1 MSMKKIFESFRS
13 STIDEEQA
21 TLSEVETREGFR
33 NYKITLFLKLDKK
46 SNIDVNQAFGKLRA
60 IPGVTTLK
68 QEKAVRD
75 RGTYFLAEVT
85 VKFNTRGMPNKN
97 YIYNILV
104 RQINSEVE
112 TRGIPGCKVYGINWQ
127 SFAEL

>member
-13 STIDEEQA
+13 STTDEESA
-21 TLSEVETREGFR
+21 TLNEIETREGFR
-33 NYKITLFLKLDKK
+33 NYKITLFLKLDKQ

-68 QEKAVRD
+68 QERAIRD

-127 SFAEL
+127 SFSEI